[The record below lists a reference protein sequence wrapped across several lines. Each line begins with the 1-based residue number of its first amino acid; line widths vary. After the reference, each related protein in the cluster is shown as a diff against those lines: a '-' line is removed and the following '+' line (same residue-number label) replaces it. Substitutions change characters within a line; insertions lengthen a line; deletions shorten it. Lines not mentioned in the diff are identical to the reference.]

1 MQVIQKGFTLIEL
14 MIVVAIIGILAAS
27 AIPAYQ
33 DYTIRAQVT
42 EGIGLAGG
50 VQTAV
55 ADWFAQK
62 GAFPDAG
69 ITTAATGLGLTAAPK
84 GKYASVEITD
94 AMGGIQI
101 TFNGSQAHGTLS
113 NKTLA
118 MNAGLSASG
127 DILWVCGS
135 AALPT
140 GGVASGTAVT
150 NLEARYLPSAC
161 R

>member
-1 MQVIQKGFTLIEL
+1 L
-14 MIVVAIIGILAAS
+14 LA
-27 AIPAYQ
+27 
-33 DYTIRAQVT
+33 
-42 EGIGLAGG
+42 
-50 VQTAV
+50 AV
-55 ADWFAQK
+55 ADWYAQK
-62 GAFPDAG
+62 GAFPAAG
-69 ITTAATGLGLTAAPK
+69 TTTATTGLGLTAAPK
-84 GKYASVEITD
+84 GKYSSVEITD

-161 R
+161 K